1 MADQKKVILNAQ
13 KHSNISRDKRSLIHI
28 RHKELLLLESNCS
41 KEIHRDFEKKLDI
54 VEDKPLDELQQSLN
68 EENSHKISPY
78 RALKIIDH
86 LDISKN
92 KYDKLL
98 QFMNE
103 ENLKGLFPSK
113 RQISKTEKEIL
124 NPIYCDSNSDKVE
137 INIKE
142 ALLRTLREILFFTGK
157 TIVENNDNIKFFI
170 KIGIFNLLGKKFYLN
185 NESIVNLFLNF

>member
-1 MADQKKVILNAQ
+1 M
-13 KHSNISRDKRSLIHI
+13 
-28 RHKELLLLESNCS
+28 LERNSQGF
-41 KEIHRDFEKKLDI
+41 RKKLDI
-54 VEDKPLDELQQSLN
+54 VEDVPVDELQQSLN

-78 RALKIIDH
+78 RALKIMDH